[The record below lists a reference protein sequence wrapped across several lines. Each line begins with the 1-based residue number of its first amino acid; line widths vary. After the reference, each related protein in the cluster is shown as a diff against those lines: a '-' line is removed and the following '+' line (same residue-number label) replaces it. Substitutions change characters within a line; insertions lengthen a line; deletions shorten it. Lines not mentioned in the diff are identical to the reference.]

1 MYKKEKNVLLTMFG
15 NIFLYL
21 VKINVSSFVY
31 SFFFS
36 FFFQEEPE
44 DHDELSS
51 ERLRSKPNGEFAF
64 ENIVSLKILVL
75 SNF

>member
-1 MYKKEKNVLLTMFG
+1 MFG
-15 NIFLYL
+15 TIFLNL
-21 VKINVSSFVY
+21 VKKKIFPVLFIVSYFLV
-31 SFFFS
+31 
-36 FFFQEEPE
+36 FFQEEPE